1 MTVSTKGS
9 GQCQG
14 TMCRHWEEPDRR
26 ETHVGLRA
34 TLVHWFG
41 SDPAQLDQDTLA
53 IVNRSFESLT
63 AAQRVAQ
70 SLELLPGAHVL
81 SSSFGAQSA
90 VMLHLVNQ
98 VVPKIPVVLIDTGY
112 LFPETYRFID
122 ELTEK
127 LDLNLKIFRSDS
139 SPAWQE
145 TRFGKLWDQGLEGI
159 ERYNRINKKEPMER
173 ALKELRAGTWFSGLR
188 RVQAK
193 TRAQTAPI
201 ELKRG
206 RFKVHPIFDWTDRDV
221 GRYLKENGLPY
232 HPLWD
237 KGYLS
242 IGDWHT
248 TRSLS
253 EVDNVEELRFFG
265 LKRECGLHED

>member
-1 MTVSTKGS
+1 
-9 GQCQG
+9 
-14 TMCRHWEEPDRR
+14 
-26 ETHVGLRA
+26 VGFRA
-34 TLVHWFG
+34 SLVRWFG
-41 SDPAQLDQDTLA
+41 TDQDVNDREA
-53 IVNRSFESLT
+53 IAAVNRSFESLS
-63 AAQRVAQ
+63 AQQRVAEA
-70 SLELLPGAHVL
+70 LEHLPGAHVL

-98 VVPKIPVVLIDTGY
+98 VIPAIPVVLVDTGY
-112 LFPETYRFID
+112 LFPETYQFID
-122 ELTEK
+122 QLTEK
-127 LDLNLKIFRSDS
+127 LRLNLKIYRPDASA
-139 SPAWQE
+139 AWQE
-145 TRFGKLWDQGLEGI
+145 SRYGKLWDKGLEGI
-159 ERYNRINKKEPMER
+159 EEYNRINKKQPMER
-173 ALKELRAGTWFSGLR
+173 ALKELHAATWFSGLR
-188 RVQAK
+188 RTQAK
-193 TRAQTAPI
+193 TRAQTSPV

>member
-1 MTVSTKGS
+1 
-9 GQCQG
+9 
-14 TMCRHWEEPDRR
+14 
-26 ETHVGLRA
+26 VGLR
-34 TLVHWFG
+34 TSLVRWFG
-41 SDPAQLDQDTLA
+41 ADQEINDREALSV
-53 IVNRSFESLT
+53 VNRSLQT
-63 AAQRVAQ
+63 LPALQRVEQAV
-70 SLELLPGAHVL
+70 ELLPGAHVL

-90 VMLHLVNQ
+90 VMLHMVNQ
-98 VVPKIPVVLIDTGY
+98 VAPRIPVVLVDTGY
-112 LFPETYRFID
+112 LFPETYQFID

-127 LDLNLKIFRSDS
+127 LDLNLKIYRPDS
-139 SPAWQE
+139 SAAWQE
-145 TRFGKLWDQGLEGI
+145 SRYGKLWDKGLEGI
-159 ERYNRINKKEPMER
+159 EQYNRINKKEPMDR
-173 ALKELRAGTWFSGLR
+173 ALKELHAATWFSGLR
-188 RVQAK
+188 RAQAK
-193 TRAQTAPI
+193 TRAQIAPV

-248 TRSLS
+248 TRSLT
-253 EVDNVEELRFFG
+253 EVDSVDELRFFG

>member
-1 MTVSTKGS
+1 M
-9 GQCQG
+9 
-14 TMCRHWEEPDRR
+14 
-26 ETHVGLRA
+26 GLR
-34 TLVHWFG
+34 TSLVRWFG
-41 SDPAQLDQDTLA
+41 ADQEINDREALSV
-53 IVNRSFESLT
+53 VNRSLQT
-63 AAQRVAQ
+63 LPALQRVEQAV
-70 SLELLPGAHVL
+70 ELLPGTHVL

-98 VVPKIPVVLIDTGY
+98 VVPHIPVVLVDTGY
-112 LFPETYRFID
+112 LFPETYQFID

-127 LDLNLKIFRSDS
+127 LDLNLKIYRPDS
-139 SPAWQE
+139 SAAWQE
-145 TRFGKLWDQGLEGI
+145 SRYGKLWDKGLEGI
-159 ERYNRINKKEPMER
+159 EQYNRINKKEPMDR
-173 ALKELRAGTWFSGLR
+173 ALKELRAATWFSGLR
-188 RVQAK
+188 RAQAK
-193 TRAQTAPI
+193 TRAQIAPV

-248 TRSLS
+248 TRSLT
-253 EVDNVEELRFFG
+253 EVDSVDELRFFG